1 MPIKDGSEVTFS
13 YRLFSGDELMDET
26 LPGQPMVYTQGEG
39 HLIPGLENAMEGL
52 EEGDKKEIVVAP
64 EDAYGVR
71 TDDKIIHVPR
81 ANIPKEA
88 DVHEGSKV
96 PTKTPDGDTV
106 VGTVTESDDESITID
121 FNHELAG
128 KTLRFEVEIIKVSK

>member
-1 MPIKDGSEVTFS
+1 MSIKNGSEVTFA

-39 HLIPGLENAMEGL
+39 YLIPGLEKAMEGL
-52 EEGDKKEIVVAP
+52 KEGDKKEIIVAP
-64 EDAYGVR
+64 EGAYGVR
-71 TDDKIIHVPR
+71 SDDKIIHVPR
-81 ANIPKEA
+81 ANIPKDA

-96 PTKTPDGDTV
+96 PAKTPEGDMI
-106 VGTVTESDDESITID
+106 VGTVTEANDESITVD

-128 KTLRFEVEIIKVSK
+128 RTLRFEIEVIKVSK